1 MYILKLIIYNWFVNI
16 FLYICKMKNIGYCCL
31 SIGINEG
38 KAKKDQ
44 IMVNRGMVRR
54 TFDTKGLEYVSQLI
68 IENLKDTI
76 KVLDYNIK
84 NKIYIYRLSSDSFP
98 WMSEY
103 EFSDLPKFNVIQSFM
118 KLIGKKIKDNGLRC
132 SYHPGPFNVLAS
144 ENPAVVEKTIKE
156 LNKHAELMDLM
167 ELDQTTFY
175 PINIHINTTKPTREL
190 AAERFCKEFEN
201 LSESCKKRLVVEND
215 DGGNQYSVKML
226 HEMVHQVIGIPIT
239 FDQHHY
245 NYGPQDQNMEE
256 ALRLAHSTW
265 NTRVLTH
272 MSSPKT
278 LEDTSGKNTAHA
290 DYIYEEIKTFG
301 LDFDTEIEAKA
312 KDLAVFKYRKQFQ
325 VLKG

>member
-1 MYILKLIIYNWFVNI
+1 MTNR
-16 FLYICKMKNIGYCCL
+16 IGYCCI

-38 KAKKDQ
+38 RSKKDQ
-44 IMVNRGMVRR
+44 IMVNRGMVKR
-54 TFDTKGLEYVSQLI
+54 TFDTKGLSYVSELI
-68 IENLKDTI
+68 ILNLKDTL
-76 KVLDYNIK
+76 KVLEYNIK
-84 NKIYIYRLSSDSFP
+84 NNIFIYRMSSDSFP
-98 WMSEY
+98 WLSSY
-103 EFSDLPKFNVIQSFM
+103 ELNDLPNINTIK
-118 KLIGKKIKDNGLRC
+118 KLLFDIGKYIKDNDMRC
-132 SYHPGPFNVLAS
+132 GFHPGPYLVIAS

-215 DGGNQYSVKML
+215 DGANQYSVKML
-226 HEMVHQVIGIPIT
+226 HEMVYQVIGIPIT
-239 FDQHHY
+239 FDQHHF
-245 NYGPQDQNMEE
+245 NYGPQDQTMEE

-265 NTRVLTH
+265 KTRALTH

>member
-1 MYILKLIIYNWFVNI
+1 
-16 FLYICKMKNIGYCCL
+16 MKNIGYCCI
-31 SIGINEG
+31 SMGVNAD
-38 KAKKDQ
+38 KKKKDFVT
-44 IMVNRGMVRR
+44 VNRGMVRR
-54 TFDTKGLEYVSQLI
+54 TFDAKGLPYVSELV
-68 IENLKDTI
+68 IENLKDTL
-76 KVLDYNIK
+76 KLLEYNIK
-84 NKIYIYRLSSDSFP
+84 NNIYIYRMSSDSFP

-103 EFSDLPKFNVIQSFM
+103 EFSDLPKFPAIRTYL
-118 KLIGKKIKDNGLRC
+118 KLIGKKVKDHGIRV
-132 SYHPGPFNVLAS
+132 SYHPGPYLVLAS
-144 ENPAVVEKTIKE
+144 ENPSVVQKTIKE

-175 PINIHINTTKPTREL
+175 PINIHINTTQPTREL

-215 DGGNQYSVKML
+215 DGQNQYSVKML
-226 HEMVHQVIGIPIT
+226 YDWVYQVIEIPIT
-239 FDQHHY
+239 FDQHHF
-245 NYGPQDQNMEE
+245 NYGPQDQTMEE

-265 NTRVLTH
+265 KTRALTH

-312 KDLAVFKYRKQFQ
+312 KDLAVFKYRQQFK

>member
-1 MYILKLIIYNWFVNI
+1 MGVNTGKKKKEFVT
-16 FLYICKMKNIGYCCL
+16 
-31 SIGINEG
+31 
-38 KAKKDQ
+38 
-44 IMVNRGMVRR
+44 VNRGMVRR
-54 TFDTKGLEYVSQLI
+54 TFDAKGLPYVSELV
-68 IENLKDTI
+68 IENLKDTL
-76 KVLDYNIK
+76 KLLEYNIK
-84 NKIYIYRLSSDSFP
+84 NNIYIYRMSSDSFP

-103 EFSDLPKFNVIQSFM
+103 EFSDLPKFPAIHTYL
-118 KLIGKKIKDNGLRC
+118 KLIGKKVKDHGIRV

-144 ENPAVVEKTIKE
+144 ENPSVVEKTIKE

-175 PINIHINTTKPTREL
+175 PINIHINTTQPTREL

-215 DGGNQYSVKML
+215 DGQNQYSVKML
-226 HEMVHQVIGIPIT
+226 YDWVYQVIGIPIT

-245 NYGPQDQNMEE
+245 NYGPQDQTMEE

-265 NTRVLTH
+265 KTRVLTH

-312 KDLAVFKYRKQFQ
+312 KDLAVFKYRQQFK